1 MKLPIIDKP
10 VYLIKLPSFKDPV
23 RITAYTMKE
32 SKILMLAK
40 ESENQEEILNAIK
53 QVIQNC
59 VVDDINVDEIPMYDL
74 EVLYLNIQAKSV
86 GENTDLYFE
95 CKNQVDGNNCG
106 MVIECSVN
114 LEEVAAVDP
123 FPDTRIMFNETVG
136 VTLKHPSI
144 SSIKKLLKAPLYNPN
159 TPEPIMMAVY
169 SLNQIFDKDSVYDAK
184 DAQVSELIEFIES
197 LSEPNFEKIEKFIEN
212 TPSVSKVIETDCP
225 RCKYHHKILLEGL
238 QDFFV

>member
-1 MKLPIIDKP
+1 MKLPVIDKP

-86 GENTDLYFE
+86 GE
-95 CKNQVDGNNCG
+95 NNCG

-225 RCKYHHKILLEGL
+225 RCKYH
-238 QDFFV
+238 